1 MGHIAFVRTALDG
14 VPSYRACVGA
24 VKKNKIKTVK
34 KIEETRNCWFKAAKC
49 PLSSM
54 WIKYMKWW
62 PQYQAVKT
70 PLWVLN
76 CSIHRCENKLNDGI
90 RPDICFM

>member
-24 VKKNKIKTVK
+24 VKKKKIKTVK

-54 WIKYMKWW
+54 
-62 PQYQAVKT
+62 
-70 PLWVLN
+70 
-76 CSIHRCENKLNDGI
+76 
-90 RPDICFM
+90 